1 MAGRADFGQI
11 SEREFNSLL
20 QALSSTSKGR
30 AFLNEYRQRS
40 QPEDTLG
47 LIDSLQRIE
56 GTMGAV
62 RDQLQ
67 PERIADELR
76 NIAMTL
82 DLAIEGAAVDPEG
95 DDTARRF
102 ALADRARHELQTLA
116 ASLAGGAPELVVVGD
131 GDGATQE
138 PAGQGQTSYRLRDP
152 AEER

>member
-30 AFLNEYRQRS
+30 AFLNEFRQRS

-76 NIAMTL
+76 NIAMSL
-82 DLAIEGAAVDPEG
+82 DLALDGAPADPDG
-95 DDTARRF
+95 DETARRF
-102 ALADRARHELQTLA
+102 ALADRARLELQTLA
-116 ASLAGGAPELVVVGD
+116 ASLAGGAQPVTVTRS
-131 GDGATQE
+131 GDGA
-138 PAGQGQTSYRLRDP
+138 ARKASSQGQASYTLRDP
-152 AEER
+152 AADR